1 MFIFILFSKSI
12 FTSETL
18 ARVFDGALE
27 MNQGSEIPAPYDTS
41 GFGNISVNALSPS
54 KQSLRLPSTFLAA

>member
-18 ARVFDGALE
+18 ARVFDGALK
-27 MNQGSEIPAPYDTS
+27 MNQGTEIPAPYDTS
-41 GFGNISVNALSPS
+41 GFGNISVNALSP
-54 KQSLRLPSTFLAA
+54 F